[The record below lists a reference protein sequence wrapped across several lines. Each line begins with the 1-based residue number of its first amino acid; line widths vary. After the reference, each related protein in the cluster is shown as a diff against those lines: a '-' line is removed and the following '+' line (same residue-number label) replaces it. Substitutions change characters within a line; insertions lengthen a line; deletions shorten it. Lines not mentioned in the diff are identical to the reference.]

1 MKNIFAL
8 FFLIIFSSCGY
19 NSLYKNAQSDDFKI
33 NVISITG
40 DDEINKFIKKGLEL
54 RSSNSSKNVY
64 DLSIE
69 TNYNKLILSKDTNGV
84 ATDYQ
89 VFVDAIFKINFN
101 KQSEIFSFTES
112 VKMKKISDSLEE
124 LSYEKSIKNN
134 FSQSLQN
141 KLILKLNNLR

>member
-69 TNYNKLILSKDTNGV
+69 TNYNKLILSKDTSGV

-124 LSYEKSIKNN
+124 LSYEKNIKNN

-141 KLILKLNNLR
+141 KLILKLNNFR